1 MTELILIN
9 ISIIMLTHNKDV
21 SAAKVGFN
29 GLNQHV
35 RYVPNQG
42 LLLVVIFLGTG
53 FLDKIICISIEQLR
67 VILTMVLYPVPC
79 HAIVDYRINMQIYL
93 RIEILQM
100 LTFASSLSIS
110 ISKVILF
117 KSCGELLDTGQY
129 F

>member
-1 MTELILIN
+1 MSELILIN
-9 ISIIMLTHNKDV
+9 ISIHVMLAYNK
-21 SAAKVGFN
+21 AEVGFN

-67 VILTMVLYPVPC
+67 VILTMVLYAVPC

-100 LTFASSLSIS
+100 LTFASSPFYIYIQSNF
-110 ISKVILF
+110 V
-117 KSCGELLDTGQY
+117 
-129 F
+129 